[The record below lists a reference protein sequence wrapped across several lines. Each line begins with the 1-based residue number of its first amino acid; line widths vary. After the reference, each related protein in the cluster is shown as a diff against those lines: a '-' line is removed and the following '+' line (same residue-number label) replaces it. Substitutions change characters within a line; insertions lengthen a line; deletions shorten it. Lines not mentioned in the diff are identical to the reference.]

1 MGPSLVA
8 RDHCSPT
15 SSSGPV
21 RRVIEAFFDARPA
34 PGPYSCEVIR
44 IGICDDHPVFR
55 AGIIGLLRDEADIEL
70 VFEAGTA
77 GELRRALDEKP
88 ASVDLVLL
96 DLDLP
101 DQHGLEV
108 IATIADRA
116 RVLILSA
123 FDDPRSVR
131 TALERGASGFVRKD
145 APPASLLDAIRKT
158 SNGQTVLSA
167 DLAVRV
173 AGAMRTESADRE
185 LSRKLDALTDRQREV
200 LALLAEGKSN
210 REIARAL
217 FVSEGTVKN
226 HVTQILQTLDVT
238 DRTRLAVLLARR
250 GGAP

>member
-1 MGPSLVA
+1 M
-8 RDHCSPT
+8 
-15 SSSGPV
+15 
-21 RRVIEAFFDARPA
+21 
-34 PGPYSCEVIR
+34 IR

-55 AGIIGLLRDEADIEL
+55 AGMTGLVRDEADLEL

-77 GELRRALDEKP
+77 AELRRALEGTK
-88 ASVDLVLL
+88 VDLVLL

-108 IATIADRA
+108 IASVADHA
-116 RVLILSA
+116 RVLVLSA
-123 FDDPRSVR
+123 FDDARSVR

-145 APPASLLDAIRKT
+145 APPASLLEAIKAASR
-158 SNGQTVLSA
+158 GQTVLSA

-173 AGAMRTESADRE
+173 AGAMRTESAERE
-185 LSRKLDALTDRQREV
+185 LARKLDALTDRQREV
-200 LALLAEGKSN
+200 LALLADGKSN
-210 REIARAL
+210 REIGRAL

-226 HVTQILQTLDVT
+226 HVTQILQTLGVP